1 MFRVPLLTLSYLQ
14 LSAVSSPQRAPTNSN
29 QRSATSSSTAYLHPQ
44 LAKLKETSIPQLAS
58 PVLSSASSSRWSGL
72 QSPQTSSL
80 MSAASDRTSL
90 WLPPTSSIS
99 RPAHALS
106 LSATLY
112 SIPQDSSAST
122 TLMSSSSR
130 TPRVDPAL
138 DPSKVYSPGPPSP
151 ASTYVTALTETI
163 VGSQTPRPSTAST
176 TMGRPQSPVS
186 RPGSAQV
193 QAIFSPA
200 SIASR
205 LPTPHPLRGSG
216 LPKQSSQTI
225 FSGITPISTPPP
237 LPPSSTRP
245 DVAAS
250 PTKPIPMAKQ
260 ASLREVMMERL
271 KATTSPSPGSVI
283 SSAFATLPGSSKRA
297 SASPAPTQPQNSV
310 LRSYGLEKS
319 SQMVSQPP
327 APQRRISHEYPQ
339 SEYGD
344 SEPEEHE
351 EYDVVHS
358 TQVVQVTTKTVR
370 RGSRTVTSPVPV
382 GDYTSIPSPTIS
394 THDSR
399 KSVYSSPPQTTQTP
413 TSATSSKG
421 HGILDMFRSKS
432 PHQRSTTVPPS
443 LQSSNGSFHNLRGAS
458 PSPRPRTPGNGTSK
472 MSLPFRLFGHRPTK
486 STVSDLSGK
495 AVVDT
500 DHDGAMSSCSSLVP
514 TASEV
519 GAVGPPTPPMR
530 DPIEAVLDW
539 QGRQVEAFKQ
549 TGRTKQRTP
558 GVTWEL
564 PPGHYEPSGEEDDQR
579 KRKIPL
585 MRRSRRMQMTT
596 TTTTEDDDL

>member
-1 MFRVPLLTLSYLQ
+1 M
-14 LSAVSSPQRAPTNSN
+14 NSN

-44 LAKLKETSIPQLAS
+44 LVKLKETSIPQLAS

-72 QSPQTSSL
+72 QSPHSPSL
-80 MSAASDRTSL
+80 MSTASDRTSL
-90 WLPPTSSIS
+90 WLPPTSSVS
-99 RPAHALS
+99 RSAHPLS
-106 LSATLY
+106 SSTTLY
-112 SIPQDSSAST
+112 SIPQDSSAPT
-122 TLMSSSSR
+122 TLMTSSISSR
-130 TPRVDPAL
+130 ASRVDPTV
-138 DPSKVYSPGPPSP
+138 DPSKVYSPAPSSP
-151 ASTYVTALTETI
+151 ASTYVTALAETI
-163 VGSQTPRPSTAST
+163 VGSQPPGPSSASTA
-176 TMGRPQSPVS
+176 MGRPQSPVS

-205 LPTPHPLRGSG
+205 LPTPHPLRGGG

-225 FSGITPISTPPP
+225 LSGITPISTPPP

-245 DVAAS
+245 GVAAS
-250 PTKPIPMAKQ
+250 PTKPLTM

-271 KATTSPSPGSVI
+271 MSTTSPSPGSVI
-283 SSAFATLPGSSKRA
+283 SPSFTTMSGSSKRA
-297 SASPAPTQPQNSV
+297 SLQSGQAQPQNTV

-319 SQMVSQPP
+319 SPKVSQSP
-327 APQRRISHEYPQ
+327 ASQRRISHEYPQ

-351 EYDVVHS
+351 EYDVVQS

-370 RGSRTVTSPVPV
+370 RGSRTITSPVPV
-382 GDYTSIPSPTIS
+382 GDYTSIPSPAIS
-394 THDSR
+394 TH
-399 KSVYSSPPQTTQTP
+399 KSVYSPPSQTPQTP
-413 TSATSSKG
+413 TSATSSRG
-421 HGILDMFRSKS
+421 HGILDIFRSKS
-432 PHQRSTTVPPS
+432 PHQRSSTVPPS
-443 LQSSNGSFHNLRGAS
+443 LQSSSGSFHNRGAS
-458 PSPRPRTPGNGTSK
+458 PSPRPRTPGNGGSK
-472 MSLPFRLFGHRPTK
+472 LPLPFRLFGHRTAK

-500 DHDGAMSSCSSLVP
+500 DHDGAMSSCSSLVH

-519 GAVGPPTPPMR
+519 GAVGPPSPPMR

-539 QGRQVEAFKQ
+539 QGRQVEGFKQ

-564 PPGHYEPSGEEDDQR
+564 PVGHCEPSGEEENQR
-579 KRKIPL
+579 KRRIPM
-585 MRRSRRMQMTT
+585 MRRSRRVQA
-596 TTTTEDDDL
+596 TTTEDDEL